1 MMLLL
6 IIMATTNK
14 KISLIDFPEE
24 ERAEKNISMAFYGE
38 TSYENQ
44 MAVLSHFLHN
54 HQKKLTIE
62 EQTEIISAI
71 RDYLER
77 KEYHQGLNLDNM
89 TDDEVLEVAED
100 PAQYTIFSDFFNV
113 PFPAPENPQFTFI
126 DLFAGIGGIRIP
138 FDEMGYQCVFSSEWD
153 AKACKTYFA
162 NFGTVPFGD
171 ITKIPAERIPK
182 HDILLAGFPCQA
194 FSIMGKMQGF
204 ADTRGTMFF
213 EIERIL
219 KHHHTPYILLENVKQ
234 LVGHDGGRTFKVILE
249 RLNELGYYV
258 KWEVLNALDF
268 GLPQKRERVIIVG
281 FLDKAD
287 YDSFSFEIPHKK
299 YNLADILEPDDKVDP
314 TLFASDQ
321 IVTKRREKTLGKK
334 LFYPSIW
341 HENKAGDIS
350 VHDYSCALRTGA
362 SYNYLLV
369 NGVRRPSSRELL
381 RLQGFPEKYKIA
393 VSHQDIRR
401 QTGNSVAVPMIRMV
415 AQKINE
421 IIKRKELH
429 GTSKVK
435 RLKAVANA

>member
-1 MMLLL
+1 M
-6 IIMATTNK
+6 
-14 KISLIDFPEE
+14 IDFPEE
-24 ERAEKNISMAFYGE
+24 EKVVGNVGVTFYGE

-44 MAVLSHFLHN
+44 MAVLSHYLHN
-54 HQKKLTIE
+54 HRKDIDKE
-62 EQTEIISAI
+62 EQAEIVDAI
-71 RDYLER
+71 RDYLSR
-77 KEYHQGLNLDNM
+77 KEMRQGIDLSDWS
-89 TDDEVLEVAED
+89 DDEVLKVAED
-100 PAQYTIFSDFFNV
+100 PAQYSLFSEFFNV
-113 PFPAPENPQFTFI
+113 PFPAPENPRFTFI

-138 FDEMGYQCVFSSEWD
+138 FDEMNYHCVFSSEWD
-153 AKACKTYFA
+153 AKACQTYFA

-182 HDILLAGFPCQA
+182 HDVLLAGFPCQT

-219 KHHHTPYILLENVKQ
+219 KYHRTPYILLENVKQ

-249 RLNELGYYV
+249 RLDQLGYHV
-258 KWEVLNALDF
+258 KWQVLNALDF

-287 YDSFSFEIPHKK
+287 CDAFSFDIPHKR
-299 YNLADILEPDDKVDP
+299 YSLADILEPDDKVDP
-314 TLFASDQ
+314 SLFASDQ
-321 IVTKRREKTLGKK
+321 IVAKRQEKTAGKN

-369 NGVRRPSSRELL
+369 NGVRRPTSRELL
-381 RLQGFPEKYKIA
+381 RLQGFPEKYRIA

-421 IIKRKELH
+421 IIEKKSQY
-429 GTSKVK
+429 GTSETK
-435 RLKAVANA
+435 RLKAVAYA